1 MKTVWRVFSY
11 LKRYPWMAA
20 GTLTCAILSTLMV
33 IVFPATAKWIID
45 DVVRANRPDKLLPL
59 ILLAAVA
66 FLVQHGFKALRLVL
80 NNTFEQRVIFDLRSD
95 LYSHIQLLPLRWF
108 DNRAT
113 GDLMTRVIEDVNSVE
128 RVLIDGIEQ
137 GVVAILQ
144 VVIVI
149 SVMFYLNVKLALLAL
164 VPFPLLIAGALTYTL
179 TAHRRYRSQRRA
191 SSNMNALL
199 HDNLAGVR
207 QIKSFV
213 REREEHARFNRVSD
227 QLRHA
232 TLVVMRVWAIY
243 SPSMSM
249 FEAIGALLVL
259 GFGGHAVLTG
269 AMQIGDLVAFLMLTA
284 FLYDPVSRLH
294 QLNQLVQAGRAAGE
308 RVFEILDEQVEAGAV
323 AGIGDPG
330 TAITDRGYKARILG
344 DIRYEN
350 VSFSYVEGLPALR
363 CVSFHAPPGATVA
376 LVGAT
381 GAGKSTLV
389 NLLVRFYEFTSGEIH
404 IDGKPVREYELRTLR
419 EAIGVVTQESFLFNG
434 SIRENLLMGKPDATD
449 AELWRAVDAANARQ
463 FIERLPDGLESVVG
477 ERGVKLSVGEKQRLS
492 IARSLLKDPPI
503 LILDEAT
510 ASVDTATE
518 RLIQEALERL
528 MANRT
533 SIVIAHRLS
542 TIVYAWKICA
552 AVPAKFARGLATAR
566 DRVAGGNHYLGKSRA
581 RAAIT
586 GLRRIPLSGR
596 RWCRCGRSRNRDG
609 LAGLQFTTVFDVVG
623 FLQFIDAYF
632 VHFGYGRQCLS
643 ARHDVRV
650 AHSGGMRRRH
660 GWSGRIRRRGR
671 ALSNHD
677 PWPDVGNF
685 LLQL

>member
-11 LKRYPWMAA
+11 LKRYPLIAA
-20 GTLTCAILSTLMV
+20 GTLTCAVLSTLMV
-33 IVFPATAKWIID
+33 IVFPAAAKWIID

-59 ILLAAVA
+59 IMLAAGA
-66 FLVQHGFKALRLVL
+66 FLVQHGFNALRIVL

-144 VVIVI
+144 VLIVI
-149 SVMFYLNVKLALLAL
+149 SVMFYLNMKLALLAL
-164 VPFPLLIAGALTYTL
+164 VPFPLLVAGALTYTL

-191 SSNMNALL
+191 ASHMNALL

-213 REREEHARFNRVSD
+213 REPEEHARFNRVID
-227 QLRHA
+227 QLRNA
-232 TLVVMRVWAIY
+232 TLIVMRVWAIY

-259 GFGGHAVLTG
+259 GFGSHAVLTG
-269 AMQIGDLVAFLMLTA
+269 TMQIGDLVAFLMLTA
-284 FLYDPVSRLH
+284 FLYDPISRLH

-308 RVFEILDEQVEAGAV
+308 RVFEILDEPVEPGAV
-323 AGIGDPG
+323 AGIADPG
-330 TAITDRGYKARILG
+330 RARILG

-363 CVSFHAPPGATVA
+363 HVSFHAPPGATVA

-389 NLLVRFYEFTSGEIH
+389 NLLVRFYEFTSGQVYV
-404 IDGKPVREYELRTLR
+404 DGKPIRDYGLRSLR

-449 AELWRAVDAANARQ
+449 VELWRAVDAANARQ

-492 IARSLLKDPPI
+492 IARALLKDPPI

-542 TIVYAWKICA
+542 TIVHADQIL
-552 AVPAKFARGLATAR
+552 VL
-566 DRVAGGNHYLGKSRA
+566 DH
-581 RAAIT
+581 
-586 GLRRIPLSGR
+586 
-596 RWCRCGRSRNRDG
+596 
-609 LAGLQFTTVFDVVG
+609 
-623 FLQFIDAYF
+623 
-632 VHFGYGRQCLS
+632 
-643 ARHDVRV
+643 
-650 AHSGGMRRRH
+650 
-660 GWSGRIRRRGR
+660 GRIIERGT
-671 ALSNHD
+671 HD
-677 PWPDVGNF
+677 E
-685 LLQL
+685 LLTLGGKYARLCRQSLLDASPLREPELRTEIAAAQDLEKEERLPV

>member
-33 IVFPATAKWIID
+33 IVFPAATKWIID
-45 DVVRANRPDKLLPL
+45 DVVRAQRPDKLLPL
-59 ILLAAVA
+59 IMLAAGA
-66 FLVQHGFKALRLVL
+66 FLVQHGFNALRLVL

-137 GVVAILQ
+137 GLVAILQ
-144 VVIVI
+144 VAIVI

-213 REREEHARFNRVSD
+213 REREEHGRFNRVSD

-308 RVFEILDEQVEAGAV
+308 RVFEILDEPTEPGAV
-323 AGIGDPG
+323 MEIADPG
-330 TAITDRGYKARILG
+330 CIRILG

-363 CVSFHAPPGATVA
+363 HVSFHAPPGATIA

-389 NLLVRFYEFTSGEIH
+389 NLLVRFYEFTSGQIY
-404 IDGKPVREYELRTLR
+404 IDGKPIREYGLHILR

-434 SIRENLLMGKPDATD
+434 SIRENLLMGKPDTTD

-492 IARSLLKDPPI
+492 IARALLKDPPI

-518 RLIQEALERL
+518 RLIQEALQRL

-542 TIVYAWKICA
+542 TIVHA
-552 AVPAKFARGLATAR
+552 
-566 DRVAGGNHYLGKSRA
+566 DRILVLDH
-581 RAAIT
+581 
-586 GLRRIPLSGR
+586 
-596 RWCRCGRSRNRDG
+596 
-609 LAGLQFTTVFDVVG
+609 
-623 FLQFIDAYF
+623 
-632 VHFGYGRQCLS
+632 
-643 ARHDVRV
+643 
-650 AHSGGMRRRH
+650 
-660 GWSGRIRRRGR
+660 GRIIERGTHDELL
-671 ALSNHD
+671 ALDEKYARLCQQS
-677 PWPDVGNF
+677 F
-685 LLQL
+685 LEASPSWQAEAPAEIVTSETLEREEQLPV

>member
-1 MKTVWRVFSY
+1 MKTVWRVFAY
-11 LKRYPWMAA
+11 LKRYPWLAA
-20 GTLTCAILSTLMV
+20 GTLACAIMGTLMV
-33 IVFPATAKWIID
+33 IVFPSVTKWIID

-66 FLVQHGFKALRLVL
+66 FLVQHFFNSLRIIL
-80 NNTFEQRVIFDLRSD
+80 NNTFEQKVIFDLRSD

-137 GVVAILQ
+137 GVVAVLQ
-144 VVIVI
+144 IVIVVA
-149 SVMFYLNVKLALLAL
+149 VMFYWNAKLALLAL
-164 VPFPLLIAGALTYTL
+164 VPLPLLIVGALAYTL
-179 TAHRRYRSQRRA
+179 TAHRRYRLQRRA
-191 SSNMNALL
+191 ASNINALL

-207 QIKSFV
+207 QIKSFA
-213 REREEHARFNRVSD
+213 REREEHARFNRASD

-232 TLVVMRVWAIY
+232 TLVVMRTWAIY

-259 GFGGHAVLTG
+259 GFGSHAVLTG
-269 AMQIGDLVAFLMLTA
+269 SLQLGDLVGILMLMA
-284 FLYDPVSRLH
+284 FLYDPISRLH

-308 RVFEILDEQVEAGAV
+308 RVFEILDEDAEPGVVAGA
-323 AGIGDPG
+323 GDPG
-330 TAITDRGYKARILG
+330 IATIDRGYSARIIG
-344 DIRYEN
+344 DIRYED
-350 VSFSYVEGLPALR
+350 VSFSYVDGLSALR
-363 CVSFHAPPGATVA
+363 HISFHALPGTTTA

-389 NLLVRFYEFTSGEIH
+389 NLLVRFYEFDSGQIYV
-404 IDGKPVREYELRTLR
+404 DDKPVREYDLRTLR

-434 SIRENLLMGKPDATD
+434 SIRENLLMGKPTASD

-463 FIERLPDGLESVVG
+463 FIERLPQGLESVVG

-492 IARSLLKDPPI
+492 IARALLKDPPI

-518 RLIQEALERL
+518 RLIQEALEHL

-542 TIVYAWKICA
+542 TIVGADQILVLDHGRVVERGTHEELLVLDQKYAQLCRQSLLESSPQRQAEPQEEI
-552 AVPAKFARGLATAR
+552 VTSE
-566 DRVAGGNHYLGKSRA
+566 VAEPEEERL
-581 RAAIT
+581 
-586 GLRRIPLSGR
+586 P
-596 RWCRCGRSRNRDG
+596 
-609 LAGLQFTTVFDVVG
+609 V
-623 FLQFIDAYF
+623 
-632 VHFGYGRQCLS
+632 
-643 ARHDVRV
+643 
-650 AHSGGMRRRH
+650 
-660 GWSGRIRRRGR
+660 
-671 ALSNHD
+671 
-677 PWPDVGNF
+677 
-685 LLQL
+685 

>member
-1 MKTVWRVFSY
+1 MKTVWRVFAY
-11 LKRYPWMAA
+11 LKRYPWLAT
-20 GTLTCAILSTLMV
+20 GTLTCAVLGTLMV
-33 IVFPATAKWIID
+33 IIFPAVTKWIIN
-45 DVVRANRPDKLLPL
+45 DVVRANHPEKLLPL
-59 ILLAAVA
+59 VLIAVLA
-66 FLVQHGFKALRLVL
+66 FLFQHAFNALRIML
-80 NNTFEQRVIFDLRSD
+80 NNTFEQKVIFDLRSD

-144 VVIVI
+144 VMIVMA
-149 SVMFYLNVKLALLAL
+149 VMFYLNAKLALLAL
-164 VPFPLLIAGALTYTL
+164 APFPFLIAGALTYTL
-179 TAHRRYRSQRRA
+179 TAHRRYRLQRRA
-191 SSNMNALL
+191 ASAMNALL
-199 HDNLAGVR
+199 HDNLSGIR
-207 QIKSFV
+207 QIKSFA
-213 REREEHARFNRVSD
+213 REKEEHSRFNRVSD

-249 FEAIGALLVL
+249 FEAFGAVLVL
-259 GFGGHAVLTG
+259 GFGSRAVLAG

-284 FLYDPVSRLH
+284 FLYDPISRLH

-308 RVFEILDEQVEAGAV
+308 RVFEILDQPVE
-323 AGIGDPG
+323 PG
-330 TAITDRGYKARILG
+330 WSEGQKISPRIAG

-350 VSFSYVEGLPALR
+350 VSFSYADGLLALDDI
-363 CVSFHAPPGATVA
+363 SFHAPPGATIA

-389 NLLVRFYEFTSGEIH
+389 NLLVRFYEFTKGEIRV
-404 IDGKPVREYELRTLR
+404 DGKSVREYGLRALR

-449 AELWRAVDAANARQ
+449 MELWRAVDAANARG
-463 FIERLPDGLESVVG
+463 FIERLPAGLESIVG

-492 IARSLLKDPPI
+492 IARALLKDPPI

-528 MANRT
+528 MFHRT

-542 TIVYAWKICA
+542 TIVHADQILVLDHGRIIERGRHDELLAFGGKYARLCEQSLLETSA
-552 AVPAKFARGLATAR
+552 QPELEVPADLEAT
-566 DRVAGGNHYLGKSRA
+566 
-581 RAAIT
+581 
-586 GLRRIPLSGR
+586 PLPTP
-596 RWCRCGRSRNRDG
+596 DE
-609 LAGLQFTTVFDVVG
+609 QFSV
-623 FLQFIDAYF
+623 
-632 VHFGYGRQCLS
+632 
-643 ARHDVRV
+643 
-650 AHSGGMRRRH
+650 
-660 GWSGRIRRRGR
+660 
-671 ALSNHD
+671 
-677 PWPDVGNF
+677 
-685 LLQL
+685 

>member
-1 MKTVWRVFSY
+1 MKTVWRVFGY
-11 LKRYPWMAA
+11 LKRYPALA
-20 GTLTCAILSTLMV
+20 LGTLGCAIAGTLMV
-33 IVFPATAKWIID
+33 IVFPGVTKWIID
-45 DVVRANRPDKLLPL
+45 DVVRQQHPEKLLPL
-59 ILLAAVA
+59 VLLAFVA
-66 FLVQHGFKALRLVL
+66 FLLQHGFNTLRIVL

-137 GVVAILQ
+137 GLVAVLQ
-144 VVIVI
+144 VLIVLG
-149 SVMFYLNVKLALLAL
+149 VMFYFNAKLALLAL
-164 VPFPLLIAGALTYTL
+164 VPFPLLIAGALAYTL
-179 TAHRRYRSQRRA
+179 TAHRRYRLQRRA
-191 SSNMNALL
+191 ASAMNALL
-199 HDNLAGVR
+199 HDNLSGIR

-213 REREEHARFNRVSD
+213 REKEEHARFNRVSD

-249 FEAIGALLVL
+249 FEALGAVIVL
-259 GFGGHAVLTG
+259 AFGSHAVLTG

-284 FLYDPVSRLH
+284 FLYDPLSRLH

-308 RVFEILDEQVEAGAV
+308 RVFEILDELAEPGAV
-323 AGIGDPG
+323 IAR
-330 TAITDRGYKARILG
+330 ADRARPLTGAAPKRTPLLG
-344 DIRYEN
+344 DIRYQD
-350 VSFSYVEGLPALR
+350 VSFSYVERLPALR
-363 CVSFHAPPGATVA
+363 HVSFHAPPGATIA

-389 NLLVRFYEFTSGEIH
+389 NLLVRFYEFTSGQIY
-404 IDGKPVREYELRTLR
+404 IDGKPIREYNQRALR

-434 SIRENLLMGKPDATD
+434 SIRENLLMGNPQAID
-449 AELWRAVDAANARQ
+449 AELWRAVDAANARH

-492 IARSLLKDPPI
+492 ISRALLKDPPI

-518 RLIQEALERL
+518 RLIQEALEHL

-542 TIVYAWKICA
+542 TIVHADQIL
-552 AVPAKFARGLATAR
+552 VLDHGQIIERGTHEEL
-566 DRVAGGNHYLGKSRA
+566 L
-581 RAAIT
+581 
-586 GLRRIPLSGR
+586 
-596 RWCRCGRSRNRDG
+596 
-609 LAGLQFTTVFDVVG
+609 VFDRKYAQ
-623 FLQFIDAYF
+623 LC
-632 VHFGYGRQCLS
+632 RQSLLGS
-643 ARHDVRV
+643 SPQRETEPQVEIV
-650 AHSGGMRRRH
+650 TSGATEPEEQR
-660 GWSGRIRRRGR
+660 
-671 ALSNHD
+671 L
-677 PWPDVGNF
+677 PV
-685 LLQL
+685 